1 MLDSV
6 KQYITKLIVSL
17 DNGIVIESEVLYG
30 ESKLEYSLCKDN
42 LMASISVLSDYTY
55 DFFIVEIKSENT
67 RTNKTKKFTN
77 FDDLLAEIKVDI
89 LEFAN

>member
-17 DNGIVIESEVLYG
+17 DNGIVIESE
-30 ESKLEYSLCKDN
+30 
-42 LMASISVLSDYTY
+42 
-55 DFFIVEIKSENT
+55 NT

-77 FDDLLAEIKVDI
+77 VDDLLAEIKEDI